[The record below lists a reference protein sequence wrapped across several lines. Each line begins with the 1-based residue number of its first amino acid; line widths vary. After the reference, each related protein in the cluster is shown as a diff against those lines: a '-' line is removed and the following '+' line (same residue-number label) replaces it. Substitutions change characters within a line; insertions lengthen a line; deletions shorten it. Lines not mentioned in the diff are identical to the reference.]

1 MSLIQYVFLLSIAL
15 TVIILNVECQLKF
28 DADGNILDDGLNLNL
43 PELPKEPRR
52 DQKSKLA
59 KNRPKS
65 ERVMGA
71 QKGAQNSNSA
81 AASKDA
87 TLDELLKAA
96 GLNSKG
102 QKLEKPT
109 AEKVAPKAEKVAQVE
124 EKTNILDNLD
134 PETLKNLL
142 AAAPKPTAAKALQEN
157 RKEEVETKSEIEPK
171 LAEGL
176 GQILAQGNKEILDAK
191 KGQVPETKATVAPEV
206 EPNKSKKKDSDKK
219 VEQDS
224 GNDDPDAD
232 TKIQEGEQIEL
243 YPWQTEICK
252 DYDEEACQ
260 VFKPMCN
267 LMGVIAH
274 KKCRKTCKLC
284 LQDKPKP
291 KTITAKLKEFSL
303 TLSQNGPL
311 APSFLTV
318 CIDSS
323 AAQKYGLPDTVHSL
337 IIHAYGDA
345 SEDTCEN
352 FGPHFNPYGV
362 EHGHPEDVTKH
373 VGDLGIL
380 EFRKVPDEWPED
392 VTKCTPNQIGSY
404 GVFDHISLYGENSP
418 CYRPVVLY
426 KGEAPMKEFKPSL
439 TIACDVLHEPK
450 DNDSKY
456 AKETNNADTKTVTEM
471 GPAAALLSANR
482 VKAAK
487 ELNTD
492 LSEAV
497 TPKMASTVIVEG
509 TGATKKSEE
518 SEEDQTEVTTE
529 KSGDLKTEQTEAG
542 DDSEEG
548 TESSEESNEDGTEA
562 TEIVNTATMLST
574 SVTE

>member
-1 MSLIQYVFLLSIAL
+1 MGLIRYVFLLSIAL
-15 TVIILNVECQLKF
+15 IVAILNVECQLKF
-28 DADGNILDDGLNLNL
+28 DANGNIIDDGLNLNL
-43 PELPKEPRR
+43 PDLPKEPKR
-52 DQKSKLA
+52 DQKYKLA

-71 QKGAQNSNSA
+71 EKGSQKSYSPT
-81 AASKDA
+81 SKDA

-102 QKLEKPT
+102 QKLEKPK
-109 AEKVAPKAEKVAQVE
+109 AEKVAPKAEKVAQGE

-134 PETLKNLL
+134 QGALRSLL
-142 AAAPKPTAAKALQEN
+142 AAAPKPSPAKASEMKG
-157 RKEEVETKSEIEPK
+157 KEEAETKPEPEPK
-171 LAEGL
+171 NTEVLDQFL
-176 GQILAQGNKEILDAK
+176 GQANKETLDAK
-191 KGQVPETKATVAPEV
+191 KVPVPENTATVASEV
-206 EPNKSKKKDSDKK
+206 ELSKPGEKESDKE
-219 VEQDS
+219 VENGS
-224 GNDDPDAD
+224 EKDDPDAD
-232 TKIQEGEQIEL
+232 TKIEEGEQIEL
-243 YPWQTEICK
+243 YPWQTEVCK
-252 DYDEEACQ
+252 DYDEEACK

-291 KTITAKLKEFSL
+291 KIITAKLKEFSL

-323 AAQKYGLPDTVHSL
+323 AAQKYGLPDTVHSVT
-337 IIHAYGDA
+337 IHAYGDA

-362 EHGHPEDVTKH
+362 NHGHPEDVTKH

-450 DNDSKY
+450 DNDQKY
-456 AKETNNADTKTVTEM
+456 TKETNNADDKTAKEM
-471 GPAAALLSANR
+471 DAAAAALLSASR
-482 VKAAK
+482 VKVAK
-487 ELNTD
+487 PE

-497 TPKMASTVIVEG
+497 T
-509 TGATKKSEE
+509 
-518 SEEDQTEVTTE
+518 
-529 KSGDLKTEQTEAG
+529 
-542 DDSEEG
+542 
-548 TESSEESNEDGTEA
+548 SNCKYSNGWRH
-562 TEIVNTATMLST
+562 
-574 SVTE
+574 